1 MRQAVFGKLTRQNA
15 FLLSFSYLNS
25 FLIGV
30 QGQACHDHARA
41 GLRGMAAADNIARGE
56 VLVSLPVTAALVV
69 SPKERCQLPSTFC
82 SSAFYS
88 KKPWYTFKLHISK
101 C

>member
-1 MRQAVFGKLTRQNA
+1 
-15 FLLSFSYLNS
+15 
-25 FLIGV
+25 
-30 QGQACHDHARA
+30 
-41 GLRGMAAADNIARGE
+41 MAAADNIASGE

-88 KKPWYTFKLHISK
+88 KKPWYTFKLLFK
-101 C
+101 